1 MEHDQ
6 RVCPRCG
13 EPAGDY
19 SFCEACRSQL
29 DSLSGIVT
37 AAQAPREV
45 RIEQARAA
53 ASNGDSD
60 RITSEAS
67 ATAVQ
72 VDRDPGPAENLIAD
86 ANAKAQAPPE
96 VARFE
101 EVMTIAPPVV
111 DAAPA
116 AEVELPTRDT
126 PREIDWARLRREVAR
141 LEQAMTMATGAAAAP
156 AAPVEA
162 DNKLDAAHVSEPG
175 YVAADLLR
183 EAFWFE
189 QASAFKSKADPEATQ
204 HQAPQAPEPEPAPAP
219 YTVDWAPAKQRHG
232 IATMCILA
240 LIGLAAVLTG
250 RGIRRLIGA

>member
-1 MEHDQ
+1 
-6 RVCPRCG
+6 
-13 EPAGDY
+13 
-19 SFCEACRSQL
+19 
-29 DSLSGIVT
+29 
-37 AAQAPREV
+37 
-45 RIEQARAA
+45 
-53 ASNGDSD
+53 
-60 RITSEAS
+60 
-67 ATAVQ
+67 
-72 VDRDPGPAENLIAD
+72 
-86 ANAKAQAPPE
+86 
-96 VARFE
+96 
-101 EVMTIAPPVV
+101 MTIAPPVV

-126 PREIDWARLRREVAR
+126 PREIDWARLRREVARLEQALTMATGAAATTETQPASTGADETPAHVDAAVEVDHPTTAPAREIDWERLRREVAR